1 MCVEPKE
8 RIDCALEV
16 AGVEFDEDV
25 GIESIDEDEVG
36 TDLVLDE
43 ACTEPDEDDGTTRL
57 DKNESSLLHHPSPSE
72 NVVEAALDVDTTE
85 YTDDPDTDAVNSC
98 ARPLVRS
105 YSLKRSGEDEYGYMS
120 GESGFRLT
128 GEPPGRES
136 ETLSALATE
145 LPGRFALELPAP
157 VTLEFSGQDGD
168 ARSSDMGRVS
178 ATPRDPR
185 FAMIGRLSFP

>member
-1 MCVEPKE
+1 M
-8 RIDCALEV
+8 
-16 AGVEFDEDV
+16 EFDEDV

-36 TDLVLDE
+36 TDFVLDE
-43 ACTEPDEDDGTTRL
+43 ACTKPDEDDGTTLL
-57 DKNESSLLHHPSPSE
+57 DKNESSLLPHPSPSE
-72 NVVEAALDVDTTE
+72 NVVEATLDVDTTE
-85 YTDDPDTDAVNSC
+85 YADDPDTDVVNSC

-105 YSLKRSGEDEYGYMS
+105 CSLKRSGEDEYRYIS

-128 GEPPGRES
+128 GEPPGSES
-136 ETLSALATE
+136 EALSALATE
-145 LPGRFALELPAP
+145 LPGRFALELPALVP
-157 VTLEFSGQDGD
+157 LEFSGHDGD

>member
-1 MCVEPKE
+1 M
-8 RIDCALEV
+8 
-16 AGVEFDEDV
+16 EFDEDV
-25 GIESIDEDEVG
+25 GIESIDEDELG
-36 TDLVLDE
+36 TDFVLDE
-43 ACTEPDEDDGTTRL
+43 ACTKPDEDDGTTLL
-57 DKNESSLLHHPSPSE
+57 DKNESSLLPHPSPSE

-85 YTDDPDTDAVNSC
+85 YADDPDTDVVNSC

-105 YSLKRSGEDEYGYMS
+105 GEDEYRYIS

-136 ETLSALATE
+136 EALSALATE
-145 LPGRFALELPAP
+145 LPGRFALELPALVP
-157 VTLEFSGQDGD
+157 LEFSGHDGD